1 MGLGEA
7 LALVEKVVMAFEE
20 RAQGEDDRWWEAR

>member
-7 LALVEKVVMAFEE
+7 LALVEKVAMAFEK
-20 RAQGEDDRWWEAR
+20 RAQGEDDRWREAR

>member
-7 LALVEKVVMAFEE
+7 LALVEKVARTFEK
-20 RAQGEDDRWWEAR
+20 RAQGGRMTGGGR